1 MVNWPWLNLYESEY
15 ICSGPYTVVKSKLN
29 KFEHIWKGARSLHR
43 NSPVDRQT
51 RLKTL
56 PSPLRKNKKMYDW
69 AHRHVLIPLKCF
81 HDLMTNSRYKSR
93 EVTYEMLCRWKIK
106 EGSDATLSALIS
118 HLLAIEYVLK
128 IPLFLSRH
136 EFVLWNSTSQRKSRI
151 FSSHQCVIITVNWI
165 IRQKDLAEE
174 LADLYY
180 FREDDFKVV
189 NLPDSGRQTDSDPSG
204 SGSSRQSK
212 CCLCAELF

>member
-69 AHRHVLIPLKCF
+69 AHRHVLIPLKLS
-81 HDLMTNSRYKSR
+81 HDLMINSRYKSR

-118 HLLAIEYVLK
+118 HLLAIEYVFK

-136 EFVLWNSTSQRKSRI
+136 EFVLWNSTSQRKRRTL
-151 FSSHQCVIITVNWI
+151 SSSQAAIVIVN
-165 IRQKDLAEE
+165 
-174 LADLYY
+174 
-180 FREDDFKVV
+180 V
-189 NLPDSGRQTDSDPSG
+189 NYQAKRLGWRAGRLVLLQRRWFQVCEFAGFGATDWQ
-204 SGSSRQSK
+204 RSK
-212 CCLCAELF
+212 